1 MNKIFTILSILSWIL
16 CFSYEILFILKNS
29 QNKEANIIRLDKLFL
44 IIIFIIYLRFNK
56 DFITSIVFT
65 VICLYMYINK
75 LYEKTTK
82 EKFLIVLKNNWL
94 IICNVVFI
102 SLIPLIYYFI
112 TKRINDVYIILLF
125 YIFLSRFIVGIA
137 CRVTNFFKRNRNKY

>member
-82 EKFLIVLKNNWL
+82 EKFLIVLKKN
-94 IICNVVFI
+94 
-102 SLIPLIYYFI
+102 
-112 TKRINDVYIILLF
+112 
-125 YIFLSRFIVGIA
+125 
-137 CRVTNFFKRNRNKY
+137 